1 MHRHVYN
8 SLKIKPKLQ
17 TKKAYLQ
24 SVNGDA
30 LQVDGIVDM
39 PFEIGGLKMSHAFY
53 VVRNMNRKLILGRD
67 WLLKNGVRFYFDLG
81 CIRVHQTYIP
91 LQEDIHI
98 SSVVRAQNKI
108 KIRPQ
113 TAVIC
118 RSKVRK
124 SPDIP
129 VNETYEI
136 SPLEIGFLSYE
147 PGLMVSNSIGKVKS
161 NRIIPVLIVNNT
173 NKTFTIKRGVL

>member
-1 MHRHVYN
+1 
-8 SLKIKPKLQ
+8 
-17 TKKAYLQ
+17 
-24 SVNGDA
+24 
-30 LQVDGIVDM
+30 
-39 PFEIGGLKMSHAFY
+39 
-53 VVRNMNRKLILGRD
+53 MNRKLILGRD
-67 WLLKNGVRFYFDLG
+67 WLLKNGVRLYFDLG